1 MEEAARLL
9 LSIAQRGPQRTGM
22 LIPESNL
29 RLLGE
34 YLVDELKDELSF
46 KCPVVHGLEERNRKG
61 LREKRH
67 SAMGEYP
74 FLESGILQDSVAYEL
89 IWDSGRATGIRL
101 GYKPHYRTDEHDYGE
116 ILEHKWGRLGPK
128 DLLYEKRSDLED
140 VFGVG
145 NFTIT
150 TEPFQM
156 IEV

>member
-9 LSIAQRGPQRTGM
+9 MSIAQGGPQRTSM

-34 YLVDELKDELSF
+34 YLVDELKKALSV
-46 KCPVVHGLEERNRKG
+46 KCNGKS
-61 LREKRH
+61 H
-67 SAMGEYP
+67 SAMGQYP
-74 FLESGILQDSVAYEL
+74 FLESGTLRDSVAYE
-89 IWDSGRATGIRL
+89 IIKTNNVANGIRL
-101 GYKPHYRTDEHDYGE
+101 GYKPHYRDDEHDYGE
-116 ILEHKWGRLGPK
+116 ILEHDFDRLGPS

-150 TEPFQM
+150 PEPFQM

>member
-9 LSIAQRGPQRTGM
+9 MSIAQSGPQRTGM

-34 YLVDELKDELSF
+34 YLVDELKKKLSIECDGRHHS
-46 KCPVVHGLEERNRKG
+46 KM
-61 LREKRH
+61 EK
-67 SAMGEYP
+67 YP
-74 FLESGILQDSVAYEL
+74 FLESGILKNSVAYEL
-89 IWDSGRATGIRL
+89 IWDSGRATGVRL
-101 GYKPHYRTDEHDYGE
+101 GYVPHYREDQQDYGE
-116 ILEHKWGRLGPK
+116 ILEHDWGRLGTQ

-150 TEPFQM
+150 PEPFQM

>member
-9 LSIAQRGPQRTGM
+9 MSIAQSGPQRTGM

-34 YLVDELKDELSF
+34 YLVDELKKKLSIE
-46 KCPVVHGLEERNRKG
+46 CDG
-61 LREKRH
+61 RH
-67 SAMGEYP
+67 HSKMGEYP
-74 FLESGILQDSVAYEL
+74 FLESGTLKDSVAYEL
-89 IWDSGRATGIRL
+89 IWDSGRATGVRL
-101 GYKPHYRTDEHDYGE
+101 GYVPHYRDDQHDYGE
-116 ILEHKWGRLGPK
+116 ILEHDWGRLGPK